1 MSLLLQ
7 SDIKATVLCH
17 FYLKM
22 MSEIAEIACS
32 WVWQNGATVTIYAN
46 GNNLTDET
54 DVRYAGNRTINQS
67 ESYGEHYTLGFRV
80 NY

>member
-1 MSLLLQ
+1 
-7 SDIKATVLCH
+7 
-17 FYLKM
+17 M
-22 MSEIAEIACS
+22 MSKNTEIACS